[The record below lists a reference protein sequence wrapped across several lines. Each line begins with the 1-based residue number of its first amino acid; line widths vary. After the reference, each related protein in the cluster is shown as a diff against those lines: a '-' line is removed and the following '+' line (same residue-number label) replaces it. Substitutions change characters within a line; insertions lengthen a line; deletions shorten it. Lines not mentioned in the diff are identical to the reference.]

1 MNQARAVL
9 WAQVRSQINSA
20 RRGGRIWSLVMPVL
34 WYGGWSVAAYLANV
48 LMAEPD
54 LSTTVPVLPGVFLLI
69 FLYWQVVPLLVAA
82 SGASIDLKKIQAYP
96 ISTPQLFTLELLL
109 RGTSAIEML
118 MILTGMGVGVL
129 RNPAVPFWT
138 AAAFVPFVILNLL
151 VGLVIRDLIVRLL
164 AIRRVREIAA
174 LLVIGLA
181 TIPQFLV
188 RRGISTGA
196 NGGGP
201 RRRGPGFFRM
211 LVSSNTSE
219 YWPWTATSNLMFS
232 PEGAPPAWFSLLIL
246 LGWIL
251 GVGLLAAWQFKSMLA
266 FDAQAA
272 GSGGKGDKS
281 RPSLMDRI
289 YALPSMLLPDPLGTM
304 VEKELR
310 YLIRSPRFRLVFLMG
325 CTFGLIFSRAFGSGG
340 GDSDALYLPDSLV
353 YAGVY
358 SLLLLGEVCFW
369 NIFGFDRSATQIY
382 FLAPVRFP
390 KVLLAKNITALIF
403 VSLEILLAAILLTV
417 LQRDVA
423 ASSLAQ
429 AFAVTGVVC
438 LYLLAAGNIM
448 SVRNPRSANP
458 QASMKTS
465 ASGKAQFMLLLLY
478 PVTMLPGVL
487 AYLARWAF
495 ASELAFYGVLLVMGG
510 IGAVFYWFSLE
521 SASDTA
527 SVRREQ
533 IVMALSAGEGPIA
546 T

>member
-9 WAQVRSQINSA
+9 WAQVRSQINSS
-20 RRGGRIWSLVMPVL
+20 RRGGRIWSLLMPLV
-34 WYGGWSVAAYLANV
+34 WYGGWGIAAYLANV

-54 LSTTVPVLPGVFLLI
+54 LASTVPFLPGVFLLI

-109 RGTSAIEML
+109 RGTSAVEML
-118 MILTGMGVGVL
+118 LILTGMGIGML
-129 RNPAVPFWT
+129 RNPAIPLWS
-138 AAAFVPFVILNLL
+138 AAGLVPFVVLNLL
-151 VGLVIRDLIVRLL
+151 VALTFRDLIVRLL

-174 LLVIGLA
+174 LLVIALA
-181 TIPQFLV
+181 TIPQLMV
-188 RRGISTGA
+188 RRGISSSG
-196 NGGGP
+196 GGGP
-201 RRRGPGFFRM
+201 RQRGRGFFRM
-211 LVSSNTSE
+211 LVDSNTSE

-232 PEGAPPAWFSLLIL
+232 PEGAPAAWFSLLIL
-246 LGWIL
+246 VGWIL
-251 GVGLLAAWQFKSMLA
+251 LIGGLAAWQFQAMLR

-272 GSGGKGDKS
+272 GSGGKGDKNG
-281 RPSLMDRI
+281 RTLMDRI
-289 YALPSMLLPDPLGTM
+289 YALPSMFLPDPVGTM

-310 YLIRSPRFRLVFLMG
+310 YLIRSPRFRMVFLMG
-325 CTFGLIFSRAFGSGG
+325 CTFGLIFSRAFGSSSGG
-340 GDSDALYLPDSLV
+340 AGAMYLPDSLV

-369 NIFGFDRSATQIY
+369 NVFGFDRSATQLY
-382 FLAPVRFP
+382 FLAPVRFRQ
-390 KVLLAKNITALIF
+390 VLLAKNITALVF
-403 VSLEILLAAILLTV
+403 VSLEILLAAVLLTV
-417 LQRDVA
+417 LQKDVA
-423 ASSLAQ
+423 MSSLLQ
-429 AFAVTGVVC
+429 AFVVTGVVC

-478 PVTMLPGVL
+478 PVTLMPGVL
-487 AYLARWAF
+487 AYLARWVF
-495 ASELAFYGVLLVMGG
+495 GTDLAFYAVLVVMGG

-527 SVRREQ
+527 GARREQ